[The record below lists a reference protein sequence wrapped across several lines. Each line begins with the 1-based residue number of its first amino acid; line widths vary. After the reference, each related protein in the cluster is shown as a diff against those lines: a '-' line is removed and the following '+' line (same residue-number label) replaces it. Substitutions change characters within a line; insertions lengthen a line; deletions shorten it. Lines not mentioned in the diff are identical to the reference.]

1 MSTLPRNGFEDR
13 SRTPSTRRKP
23 LIIGGIVLL
32 FVLVWSYAVLSYG
45 GEAGGEAGGGPSGGA
60 GGGTT
65 AAGSEQAG
73 SGSASGATTGGTTA
87 AFGDEPSAVPDEA
100 AYAESGSAGG
110 DTSTEIPTGTTTGPA
125 TGDATGGA
133 GNGLEQS
140 PSPSSNGDNG
150 NDDTGQESPD
160 TPHSHDHAEGAAN
173 EPGSYDPLGTGASAG
188 DLAPVDEE
196 RLRYAASSFIS
207 TAYGYSGNDVDE
219 YNQNVAQTVVWP
231 QFYQSQG
238 SSEVERYATQ
248 VGEGGTK
255 SAALMGEFETLE
267 TDPDRITGYAYFET
281 GSGYSEDGTL
291 EGEIQAYRQEMT
303 LVRSGATWKVRSV
316 EKIEETN

>member
-13 SRTPSTRRKP
+13 SRTSSTRRKP

-32 FVLVWSYAVLSYG
+32 FILVWSYAVLSYG
-45 GEAGGEAGGGPSGGA
+45 GEAGGGPPDGAGGETTSGGA
-60 GGGTT
+60 
-65 AAGSEQAG
+65 EQAG
-73 SGSASGATTGGTTA
+73 FASGATTGGTTA
-87 AFGDEPSAVPDEA
+87 ALGDEPSAVPDEA
-100 AYAESGSAGG
+100 AYAESGSADGS
-110 DTSTEIPTGTTTGPA
+110 TSTEIPAGTTTGTA
-125 TGDATGGA
+125 TGDA
-133 GNGLEQS
+133 GNGPEQS
-140 PSPSSNGDNG
+140 PSPSSSGDNGDN
-150 NDDTGQESPD
+150 DTGQESPD

-231 QFYQSQG
+231 QFYQSDG

-267 TDPDRITGYAYFET
+267 TDPDRISGYAYFET
-281 GSGYSEDGTL
+281 GSGYSDDGTL

-303 LVRSGATWKVRSV
+303 LVRSGATWKVRAV